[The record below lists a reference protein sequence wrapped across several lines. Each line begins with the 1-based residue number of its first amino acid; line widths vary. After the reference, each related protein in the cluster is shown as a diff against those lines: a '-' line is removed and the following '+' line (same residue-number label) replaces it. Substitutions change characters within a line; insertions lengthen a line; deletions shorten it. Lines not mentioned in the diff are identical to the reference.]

1 MSRAADRTFLP
12 EHAVEGHLTATGG
25 GLVRSDQPATE
36 AGYETFVRDP
46 REMHPDR
53 DLALVLREL
62 APGRRKYLAQNVIAR
77 VVCADTRPPGF
88 APLRMRTAVGNVVPG
103 PWWVRVQTVLPARL
117 PGAPYTSVF
126 DALDAFPR
134 D

>member
-1 MSRAADRTFLP
+1 MSRAVDRTFLP
-12 EHAVEGHLTATGG
+12 EHTSTGG
-25 GLVRSDQPATE
+25 ELMNTNQPATE
-36 AGYETFVRDP
+36 AGYETFVRNP
-46 REMHPDR
+46 SEMHPAS
-53 DLALVLREL
+53 DLALVLRDL
-62 APGRRKYLAQNVIAR
+62 APGRRKYLAQNVIAHI
-77 VVCADTRPPGF
+77 VCADTRPSGF
-88 APLRMRTAVGNVVPG
+88 APLRMRTAVGNEVPG